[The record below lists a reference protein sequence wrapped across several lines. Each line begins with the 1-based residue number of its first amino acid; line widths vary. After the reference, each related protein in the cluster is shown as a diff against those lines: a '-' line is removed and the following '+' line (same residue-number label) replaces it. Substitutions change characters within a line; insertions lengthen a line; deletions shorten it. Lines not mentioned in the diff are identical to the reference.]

1 MSQTDEVKGFTNA
14 YFSGLTSLELSK
26 IIFKYFIV
34 KTKNYDMI
42 LNVGGNR
49 ISKYNLLRIISKIFK
64 KNIKIIKYSN
74 FKIDRSLNSSKFR
87 NITKYKNQNWNI
99 LIKN

>member
-1 MSQTDEVKGFTNA
+1 MLVVIEFLNIIC
-14 YFSGLTSLELSK
+14 LEL
-26 IIFKYFIV
+26 F
-34 KTKNYDMI
+34 
-42 LNVGGNR
+42 
-49 ISKYNLLRIISKIFK
+49 LRYS

-99 LIKN
+99 LIKKLKSFMDKNKFKY